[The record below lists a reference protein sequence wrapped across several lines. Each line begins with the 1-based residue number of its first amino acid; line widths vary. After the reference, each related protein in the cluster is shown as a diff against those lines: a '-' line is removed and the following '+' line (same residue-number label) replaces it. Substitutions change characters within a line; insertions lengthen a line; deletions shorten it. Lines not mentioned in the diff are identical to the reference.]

1 MSRDQ
6 VGALQ
11 ATWQA
16 LEDAGIPAH
25 ALYKT
30 RYVDGPLFHSN
41 SNGSNGPAIGR
52 SGRGGSGVGLGDEG

>member
-1 MSRDQ
+1 MGVSVVGESYDCHFFRVTSKLSRAMSRDQ

-30 RYVDGPLFHSN
+30 RYGPLF
-41 SNGSNGPAIGR
+41 
-52 SGRGGSGVGLGDEG
+52 